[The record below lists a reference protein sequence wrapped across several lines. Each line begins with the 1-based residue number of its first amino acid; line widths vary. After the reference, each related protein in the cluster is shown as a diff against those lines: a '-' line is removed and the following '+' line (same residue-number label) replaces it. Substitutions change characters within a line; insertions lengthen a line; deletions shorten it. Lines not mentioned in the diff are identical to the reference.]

1 MEHYNL
7 IKINFPQSKAEKAN
21 NRCDKTR
28 EALASIKVF
37 VDCEQVPFAN
47 LSSGADVTLD
57 TFGR

>member
-37 VDCEQVPFAN
+37 VDCE
-47 LSSGADVTLD
+47 
-57 TFGR
+57 